1 MAAFMML
8 AACNNASKKSET
20 TAAAEQAPTQDT
32 IVYEHEYLVKVGDMA
47 PDFTL
52 KYTDGSEFTL
62 SALRGKVVMLQFT
75 ASWCG
80 ICRGEM
86 PHIESRIWQP
96 HKDNADFVLVGV
108 DREEPREVVEEYT
121 CMVDLAKFFLEF
133 TVDESCGKCAP
144 CRIGT
149 VRLLE
154 ILTKITEGNGEMEDL
169 DKLEE
174 LANYIKSASLCGL
187 GQTAP
192 NPVLSTLANFRDEYI
207 AHIVDKKCPAGVCKN
222 LMTYK
227 IDQEKC
233 IGCGMCMR
241 QCPADAIYKTDYV
254 APGHKLP
261 SLAIDASKCVKCG
274 ACMTGCKKI
283 NAIYKD

>member
-1 MAAFMML
+1 MKKLTFLMAALVML
-8 AACNNASKKSET
+8 AACNNTSKKSET

-52 KYTDGSEFTL
+52 KYTDGNEFTL

-121 CMVDLAKFFLEF
+121 AK
-133 TVDESCGKCAP
+133 
-144 CRIGT
+144 IGT
-149 VRLLE
+149 TYPMLLDE
-154 ILTKITEGNGEMEDL
+154 KGDVFASYALRNSGITRNVLIDRDGRIVKLTRRFVEPEFNDL
-169 DKLEE
+169 VTTID
-174 LANYIKSASLCGL
+174 SL
-187 GQTAP
+187 
-192 NPVLSTLANFRDEYI
+192 LS
-207 AHIVDKKCPAGVCKN
+207 K
-222 LMTYK
+222 
-227 IDQEKC
+227 
-233 IGCGMCMR
+233 
-241 QCPADAIYKTDYV
+241 
-254 APGHKLP
+254 
-261 SLAIDASKCVKCG
+261 
-274 ACMTGCKKI
+274 
-283 NAIYKD
+283 

>member
-1 MAAFMML
+1 MKKMTFLMAALVML

-52 KYTDGSEFTL
+52 KYTDGNEFTL

-121 CMVDLAKFFLEF
+121 AKLGTTYPMLLDEKGDVFASYALRKSGITRNVLIDRDGRIVKLTRRFVEPEFNDLVATIDNLLAK
-133 TVDESCGKCAP
+133 
-144 CRIGT
+144 
-149 VRLLE
+149 
-154 ILTKITEGNGEMEDL
+154 
-169 DKLEE
+169 
-174 LANYIKSASLCGL
+174 
-187 GQTAP
+187 
-192 NPVLSTLANFRDEYI
+192 
-207 AHIVDKKCPAGVCKN
+207 
-222 LMTYK
+222 
-227 IDQEKC
+227 
-233 IGCGMCMR
+233 
-241 QCPADAIYKTDYV
+241 
-254 APGHKLP
+254 
-261 SLAIDASKCVKCG
+261 
-274 ACMTGCKKI
+274 
-283 NAIYKD
+283 

>member
-1 MAAFMML
+1 MKKMTFLMAALVML

-20 TAAAEQAPTQDT
+20 TAATEQAPTQDA

-108 DREEPREVVEEYT
+108 DREEPREIVEEYT
-121 CMVDLAKFFLEF
+121 AK
-133 TVDESCGKCAP
+133 
-144 CRIGT
+144 IGT
-149 VRLLE
+149 TYPMLLDE
-154 ILTKITEGNGEMEDL
+154 KGDVFASYALRKSGITRNVLIDRDGRIVKLTRRFVEPEFNDL
-169 DKLEE
+169 VATID
-174 LANYIKSASLCGL
+174 SL
-187 GQTAP
+187 
-192 NPVLSTLANFRDEYI
+192 LS
-207 AHIVDKKCPAGVCKN
+207 K
-222 LMTYK
+222 
-227 IDQEKC
+227 
-233 IGCGMCMR
+233 
-241 QCPADAIYKTDYV
+241 
-254 APGHKLP
+254 
-261 SLAIDASKCVKCG
+261 
-274 ACMTGCKKI
+274 
-283 NAIYKD
+283 